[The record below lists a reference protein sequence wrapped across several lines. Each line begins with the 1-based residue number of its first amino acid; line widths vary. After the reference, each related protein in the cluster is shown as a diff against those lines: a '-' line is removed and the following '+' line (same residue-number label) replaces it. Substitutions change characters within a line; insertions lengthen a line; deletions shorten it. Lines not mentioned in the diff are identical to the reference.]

1 MGLTIAP
8 GLPPL
13 LFSLS
18 LSATTTTGQVWITI
32 PHGFVFLFTIVLC
45 HLLHGWEWGSP
56 VWKGLQHRRRGRVN
70 GVFINLL
77 LNHGVRGLQG
87 IYFFASAQVANAGC
101 MCSVIVYFLHC
112 IYVCDCDSR
121 HESLIMLSHSVMV
134 RRSHLLA
141 RCYLGTMCMCT
152 TPSYVIALPQLSS
165 IPTLSCSS
173 TLSRQGWKVDSTAQS
188 WWTMLAISLGYDS
201 AFVTDSNW
209 ILLN

>member
-18 LSATTTTGQVWITI
+18 LPATMTTGQFGSLFHT
-32 PHGFVFLFTIVLC
+32 VFFFFSLSFSATFFMD
-45 HLLHGWEWGSP
+45 
-56 VWKGLQHRRRGRVN
+56 VN

-101 MCSVIVYFLHC
+101 MCSMIVYFLHC
-112 IYVCDCDSR
+112 ICVCNCDGR

-134 RRSHLLA
+134 RSSHLLA
-141 RCYLGTMCMCT
+141 RCVC
-152 TPSYVIALPQLSS
+152 ARQLSGVA
-165 IPTLSCSS
+165 P
-173 TLSRQGWKVDSTAQS
+173 
-188 WWTMLAISLGYDS
+188 
-201 AFVTDSNW
+201 
-209 ILLN
+209 

>member
-18 LSATTTTGQVWITI
+18 MPATTTTGQFGSLFHTI
-32 PHGFVFLFTIVLC
+32 LFFFPLSFSANFFMD
-45 HLLHGWEWGSP
+45 GSG
-56 VWKGLQHRRRGRVN
+56 VRRCEKGLQHRRRGRVN

-77 LNHGVRGLQG
+77 LNYGVRGLQG

-112 IYVCDCDSR
+112 ICVCDCDGH
-121 HESLIMLSHSVMV
+121 HESLIMLSPSMMV

-152 TPSYVIALPQLSS
+152 TLIFLPDH
-165 IPTLSCSS
+165 PTLY
-173 TLSRQGWKVDSTAQS
+173 LRN
-188 WWTMLAISLGYDS
+188 LFLLG
-201 AFVTDSNW
+201 T
-209 ILLN
+209 